1 MKDLDNNRIHPLL
14 AGKENKIE
22 LGRLTTNIGRFC
34 LKGESITTSNGVIAA
49 TQPKVFCYRDE
60 SGGQVIVR
68 STEGL
73 MRRCDVFTID
83 GRMSGRVQSES
94 AEYRLPIAKG
104 AYVVKV
110 YLRDGTSAV
119 VKVF

>member
-1 MKDLDNNRIHPLL
+1 MKAAVRLL
-14 AGKENKIE
+14 
-22 LGRLTTNIGRFC
+22 C
-34 LKGESITTSNGVIAA
+34 
-49 TQPKVFCYRDE
+49 
-60 SGGQVIVR
+60 VR
-68 STEGL
+68 PRGL
-73 MRRCDVFTID
+73 CGAVMFFTID